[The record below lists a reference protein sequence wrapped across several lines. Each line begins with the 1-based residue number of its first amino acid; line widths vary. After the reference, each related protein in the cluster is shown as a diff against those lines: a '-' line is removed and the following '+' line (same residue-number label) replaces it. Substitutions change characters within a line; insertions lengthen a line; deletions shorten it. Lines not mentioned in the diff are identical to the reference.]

1 MQDNAYEVL
10 KELVEAHDAPQPAD
24 DAPISGTE
32 FVLQLS
38 AYHERLAAAWEAAR
52 KKVLDK

>member
-1 MQDNAYEVL
+1 
-10 KELVEAHDAPQPAD
+10 
-24 DAPISGTE
+24 
-32 FVLQLS
+32 VLQLS